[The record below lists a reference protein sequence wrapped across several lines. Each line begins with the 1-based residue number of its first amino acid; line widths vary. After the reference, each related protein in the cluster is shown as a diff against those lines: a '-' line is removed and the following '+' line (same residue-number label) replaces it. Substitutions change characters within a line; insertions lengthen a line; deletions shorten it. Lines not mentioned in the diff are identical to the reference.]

1 MDIGRIGILGS
12 GSWATALAKISLES
26 TPEINWFVRR
36 DDQVQRFKATGHNPD
51 YLSSAAFDP
60 ERITFYT
67 EGSINPFFRN
77 SDTII
82 LVTPS
87 PYIKHY
93 LKQVKRSSM
102 RGKLVINAIKGI
114 VPDENLLVSEFLIKE
129 FSLPK
134 EQIGVVSGPC
144 HAEEVAQE
152 RRSYLTTGAYSSEL
166 AHLMADT
173 LSCDYITCTTSDDV
187 VGIEFASVLK
197 NIYAIAAGIC
207 NGLNYGDNFQS
218 VLISNAI
225 AEMNSFVNTV
235 HLLNNRVITNSVYL
249 GDLLVTAYSNYSR
262 NRTFGTMIG
271 KGYSVKAA
279 QVEMEM
285 VAEGYYGA
293 KCVRELNTTRYR
305 VNMPIMDAV
314 YEILYNKQSAK
325 ETIERLSLKF
335 R

>member
-1 MDIGRIGILGS
+1 MKIGRIGILGS
-12 GSWATALAKISLES
+12 GSWGTALAKISLES
-26 TPEINWFVRR
+26 TPEINWYIRR
-36 DDQVQRFKATGHNPD
+36 DDQARRFKASGHNPD
-51 YLSSAAFDP
+51 YLSSATFDP
-60 ERITFYT
+60 DRINFYT
-67 EGSINPFFRN
+67 EGTINSFFRN

-87 PYIKHY
+87 PYIKQY
-93 LKQVKRSSM
+93 LKKVKRSSL
-102 RGKLVINAIKGI
+102 RDKTLVNAIKGI
-114 VPDENLLVSEFLIKE
+114 VPDENLLVSEFLSQE
-129 FSLPK
+129 FQVPK
-134 EQIGVVSGPC
+134 ELIGVVSGPC

-152 RRSYLTTGAYSSEL
+152 RRSYLTTGSSNDEL
-166 AHLMADT
+166 AHLLAET

-285 VAEGYYGA
+285 IAEGYYGA
-293 KCVRELNTTRYR
+293 KCVRELNTTHYR

-314 YEILYNKQSAK
+314 YEILYNKQPAV
-325 ETIERLSLKF
+325 ETIEKLSLKF